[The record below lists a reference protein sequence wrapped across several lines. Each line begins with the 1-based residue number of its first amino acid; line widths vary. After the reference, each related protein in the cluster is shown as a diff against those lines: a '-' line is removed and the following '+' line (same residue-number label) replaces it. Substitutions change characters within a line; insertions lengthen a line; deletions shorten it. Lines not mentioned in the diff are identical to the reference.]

1 MEPHTHT
8 KRHAGNF
15 LWSWQAEWLAGAC
28 AVHTYVRTS
37 HFMTFLHEA
46 NFHPAYCQWHGK
58 LDVSFAFFF
67 LTFHVNRS
75 IYLLL
80 NFNLNDILRNI
91 CQKSRDEGEEKG
103 IENNN
108 GKE

>member
-37 HFMTFLHEA
+37 HFMTFLHET

-58 LDVSFAFFF
+58 LDVSFAFFELF
-67 LTFHVNRS
+67 CPQNSLIVGMQPQVSGKVGSLVGWLVGFWVDHVRH
-75 IYLLL
+75 
-80 NFNLNDILRNI
+80 
-91 CQKSRDEGEEKG
+91 SR
-103 IENNN
+103 
-108 GKE
+108 